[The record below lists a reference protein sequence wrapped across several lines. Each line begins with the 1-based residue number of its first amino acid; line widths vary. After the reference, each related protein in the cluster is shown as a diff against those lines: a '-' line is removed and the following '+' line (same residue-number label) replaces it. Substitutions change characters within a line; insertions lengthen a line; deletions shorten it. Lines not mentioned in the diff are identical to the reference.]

1 MKILILGSGL
11 QGSAC
16 AFDLLRT
23 TSYTVAIADSA
34 PERLPEFLKPYR
46 GTRLAVLK
54 VDARD
59 EANLSELMRG
69 HDVVL
74 CALPYYFNFS
84 VARIALSLGIHFADL
99 GGNTAIVKQQETL
112 HAEAC
117 SRGVSIIPDC
127 GLAPGLVN
135 VLAADAIERL
145 DYARS
150 AKLMVGGLP
159 QNPEPPLKYTIVYS
173 LEGALD
179 YYTTPSWV
187 LRGGQ
192 PVQVEALSEVE
203 RVSFP
208 EPLGE
213 LEAFHTG
220 GGISTM
226 PWRYAGR
233 VETMEYKTLRYPGH
247 AEIMRA
253 IRDLGLLDSEPI
265 EVKGVRVAPRDVFVA
280 AASPRLRRPQAH
292 DLVALRV
299 VVEGIRKGEDLK
311 IGYQLIDRYD
321 TSLGISAMMRTT
333 GYSLSIVG
341 QMLLDG
347 RIATRGVKPA
357 FEAVPCEPY
366 LQELRKRGV
375 AVEELPA
382 Q

>member
-23 TSYTVAIADSA
+23 TSYRVAIADSA

-299 VVEGIRKGEDLK
+299 VVEGIRKGEELK

-357 FEAVPCEPY
+357 FEAVPCAPY